1 MSTVSPRVGL
11 SMSVATAGSP
21 LSFFI
26 IARDKGSSMVHQ
38 AFDGVLPWRVSGD
51 VYVSVIK

>member
-1 MSTVSPRVGL
+1 MT
-11 SMSVATAGSP
+11 VATAGSP

-26 IARDKGSSMVHQ
+26 IARDKGSSLVHQ
-38 AFDGVLPWRVSGD
+38 AFDGVLPWRVTGDVYVPWRVSGD